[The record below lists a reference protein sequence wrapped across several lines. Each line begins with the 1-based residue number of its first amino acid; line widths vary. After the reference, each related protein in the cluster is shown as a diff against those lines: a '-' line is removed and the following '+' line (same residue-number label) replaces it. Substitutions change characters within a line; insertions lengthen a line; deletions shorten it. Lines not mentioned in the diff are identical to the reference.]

1 MCTVCALKIRKIK
14 ICSHLSLVLSQ
25 LRRVDVSH
33 GDDVEAAP
41 LQVPEHSIA

>member
-1 MCTVCALKIRKIK
+1 MCTVCAPKIGKIK
-14 ICSHLSLVLSQ
+14 IRSHLSLVLCQ

-41 LQVPEHSIA
+41 LQVPEHGIA